1 MNMLS
6 LRVSSIKGSENL
18 KKNSDI
24 RHECA
29 TLPIKYALEN
39 GMKRQKYEF
48 FGVCLIEFY
57 NLFKFKVSKS
67 NTLKNSKHQIQSK
80 IKSN

>member
-29 TLPIKYALEN
+29 NLP
-39 GMKRQKYEF
+39 QKY
-48 FGVCLIEFY
+48 LI
-57 NLFKFKVSKS
+57 NLGSIFMK
-67 NTLKNSKHQIQSK
+67 TLYTLE
-80 IKSN
+80 